1 MENYEKLG
9 SFYLGR
15 VNNLETGKTTEEL
28 VLYDSK
34 DLTTHAV
41 CVGMTGSGKTGL
53 GIGLIEE
60 AAIDN
65 IPVLVI
71 DPKGD
76 MTNLLLTFPDLKPE
90 SFRPWVNESEAS
102 QKGLSPEDFAV
113 QQAELWKTG
122 LEKWGQ
128 SGERIKRLR
137 ESVEFC
143 IYTPGSTAGIQLS
156 ILKSLSAPPTEIL
169 EDSDAFSE
177 RISTV
182 ATSLLGLL
190 KIDADPIKSREHILI
205 SNILTHFWM
214 KGKDLDLSQLI
225 QSIQSPPFSKIG
237 VFNLDSFYP
246 DKDRFE
252 LAIALNNLLAAPAF
266 QSWLEGDP
274 LDIQQLLYSKNGK
287 PRIPV
292 FYIAHLSDAE
302 RMFFVTL
309 FLNQVLGWMR
319 TQPGTSSLRAM
330 LYIDEIF
337 GYMPPIGNP
346 PSKKPLLTLLKQA
359 RAFGLGLVLATQ
371 NPVDLD
377 YKGLSNTGTW
387 FIGRLQTDRDR
398 ERVLD
403 GLSSAAGGGKFDK
416 PLMEKI
422 ISGLGKRVF
431 LLHNV
436 HETRPEIFETRW
448 VMSYLAGPMTRNQIK
463 DLMAPQKTSK
473 ASEPT
478 PAQKTMQ
485 ATSTRASSIQP
496 NLVPDI
502 SPLFVPVRSKAPTDA
517 KLVYQPYIWG
527 SASVQFIESSR
538 GIDFSR
544 TIKLITPITS
554 DPIPVDWEKSQP
566 IDLDE
571 SELLKTA
578 QENPEYE
585 EVPEAAQKAKN
596 FQNWAKDF
604 EEHLFR
610 SEKITLYKSPSLN
623 LISKPQETERDFRA
637 RISQSARENRDEWVD
652 KLRSKYEKQIIS
664 LQEKIRR
671 AEDKLALEQAQSRQK
686 KIESAISIGTSI
698 LGAFM
703 GRKIVSRTSL
713 SRAGRTVHSTIK
725 ESGDVSRAEETVE
738 FLRQQLTEI
747 EETFQREVDAQSE
760 KFDAFS
766 ENLEKITI
774 NLKRTNIF
782 TKLVNFIWVPFWQA
796 SGKPAGPA
804 W

>member
-1 MENYEKLG
+1 
-9 SFYLGR
+9 
-15 VNNLETGKTTEEL
+15 
-28 VLYDSK
+28 

-76 MTNLLLTFPDLKPE
+76 MTNLLLTFPDLNPE

-102 QKGLSPEDFAV
+102 QKGLSPEDFAIK
-113 QQAELWKTG
+113 QAELWKNG
-122 LEKWGQ
+122 MEKWGQ

-137 ESVEFC
+137 EAVDFC

-156 ILKSLSAPPTEIL
+156 ILKSLSAPPPEIL
-169 EDSDAFSE
+169 DDADAFSE

-205 SNILTHFWM
+205 SNILSHFWM
-214 KGKDLDLSQLI
+214 KGKELDLSQLI

-246 DKDRFE
+246 DKERFE

-266 QSWLEGDP
+266 QSWLEGEP
-274 LDIQQLLYSKNGK
+274 MDIQQLLYSKNGK
-287 PRIPV
+287 PRVPI

-403 GLSSAAGGGKFDK
+403 GLASAAGGGKFDK

-422 ISGLGKRVF
+422 ISGLGKRIF

-436 HETRPEIFETRW
+436 HETHPEIFETRW

-463 DLMAPQKTSK
+463 ELMAPQKVNKPSGPSPVKK
-473 ASEPT
+473 AMT
-478 PAQKTMQ
+478 AGNT
-485 ATSTRASSIQP
+485 ATSSIQP
-496 NLVPDI
+496 NLAPEI
-502 SPLFVPVRSKAPTDA
+502 SPLFVPIRSKSPNEA

-527 SASVQFIESSR
+527 SASIQFVDNSR
-538 GIDFSR
+538 SIDFSR
-544 TIKLITPITS
+544 TIKLITPITN
-554 DPIPVDWEKSQP
+554 DPVPVDWEKNQP
-566 IDLDE
+566 IDLEE

-578 QENPEYE
+578 QENPVYAD
-585 EVPEAAQKAKN
+585 VPDAAQKVKN

-610 SEKITLYKSPSLN
+610 SEKVTLYKSPSLKVV
-623 LISKPQETERDFRA
+623 SKAQETERDFRA

-652 KLRSKYEKQIIS
+652 KLRTKYEKRIAS
-664 LQEKIRR
+664 LQEKIRK

-703 GRKIVSRTSL
+703 GRKIARGSSL
-713 SRAGRTVHSTIK
+713 SRAGRNIHSTIK
-725 ESGDVSRAEETVE
+725 ESGDVSRAEDTLAV
-738 FLRQQLTEI
+738 LQQQLAEI
-747 EETFQREVDAQSE
+747 EEEFQREVDAQSA

-766 ENLEKITI
+766 ENLEKLTI
-774 NLKRTNIF
+774 NLKRTSIF
-782 TKLVNFIWVPFWQA
+782 TKLVNFIWVPFWQV
-796 SGKPAGPA
+796 SGKPDSPA

>member
-15 VNNLETGKTTEEL
+15 VNDLETRKTTEDL

-53 GIGLIEE
+53 GVALIEE

-102 QKGLSPEDFAV
+102 QKGLSPEEFAV
-113 QQAELWKTG
+113 KQAELWKTG

-128 SGERIKRLR
+128 SGERIKKLR
-137 ESVEFC
+137 DTVEFC

-156 ILKSLSAPPTEIL
+156 ILKSLSAPPAEIR

-205 SNILTHFWM
+205 SNILSHFWM
-214 KGKDLDLSQLI
+214 KGKELDLSQLI

-246 DKDRFE
+246 DQERFE

-266 QSWLEGDP
+266 QSWLEGEP
-274 LDIQQLLYSKNGK
+274 MDIQQLLYSKNGK
-287 PRIPV
+287 PRVPV

-319 TQPGTSSLRAM
+319 TQAGTSSLRAM

-403 GLSSAAGGGKFDK
+403 GLASAAGGGKFDK
-416 PLMEKI
+416 PLMEKV
-422 ISGLGKRVF
+422 ISSLGKRIF

-436 HETRPEIFETRW
+436 HETRPEVFETRW

-463 DLMAPQKTSK
+463 ELMASQKAEK
-473 ASEPT
+473 GSESA
-478 PAQKTMQ
+478 PAKKVMTKTT
-485 ATSTRASSIQP
+485 AVASSVQP
-496 NLVPDI
+496 NLAPDI
-502 SPLFVPVRSKAPTDA
+502 SPLFIPIRSQAPAEA

-527 SASVQFIESSR
+527 SASVQFVDTSR
-538 GIDFSR
+538 DVDFSR
-544 TIKLITPITS
+544 TIKLMTPITN
-554 DPIPVDWEKSQP
+554 DPIPVDWEKNQP

-571 SELLKTA
+571 SELLKNA
-578 QENPEYE
+578 QENPVYE
-585 EVPEAAQKAKN
+585 EVPEAAQKGKN

-604 EEHLFR
+604 EEYLFR
-610 SEKITLYKSPSLN
+610 SEKVTLYKSPSLN
-623 LISKPQETERDFRA
+623 MVSKPQETESDFRA
-637 RISQSARENRDEWVD
+637 RISQSARENRDEWVE
-652 KLRSKYEKQIIS
+652 KLRAKYEKRIAS
-664 LQEKIRR
+664 LQEKIRK
-671 AEDKLALEQAQSRQK
+671 AEDKLAVEQAQSRQK
-686 KIESAISIGTSI
+686 KIESAISIGASI
-698 LGAFM
+698 FGAFM
-703 GRKIVSRTSL
+703 GRKTVSRTSL
-713 SRAGRTVHSTIK
+713 SRAGRNIHGTIK
-725 ESGDVSRAEETVE
+725 ESGDVSRAEATLAV
-738 FLRQQLTEI
+738 LQQQLAEI
-747 EETFQREVDAQSE
+747 EEEFQQEVDAQSA

-774 NLKRTNIF
+774 NLKKTNIF
-782 TKLVNFIWVPFWQA
+782 TKLVNFIWLPFWQV
-796 SGKPAGPA
+796 SGKPDSPA